1 MTKESYEQSQGKE
14 RHENRQRQDEL
25 IEELIARNGH
35 GREAILGRNGLVAQ
49 LTKRVVEKALAGEL
63 THHLGYEPGQAPPGE
78 NCRNGSSA
86 KTVLTEDGAVA
97 IAVPR
102 DRAGTFEPLL
112 IGKGQRRFDGFDEK
126 IIAMYARGM
135 SVREIQGFLLD
146 QYKVEVSPDLIST
159 VTGAV
164 LEEVSAW
171 QNRPLEG
178 MYPIVFFDALR
189 VKIRDEGT
197 VKNKAVYLA
206 LGVAADGTKDV
217 LGLWIEQTEG
227 ARFWLGVMNELK
239 TRGVGDILIAV
250 VDGLKGFPAAITAVF
265 PETTVQTCI
274 VHLTRFSLAYCSWQ
288 DRKQVAGQLRNI
300 YQAVNAQEG
309 QERLSELEA
318 SELGRKYK
326 LIGPSWR
333 RHWAEVVPFYS
344 YPPEIRKMIYTTNA
358 IESLHMQLRKVLKSR
373 GHFPSDEA
381 ATKLMYLALRNIV
394 RGWKIPAQ
402 HWQAAMNQFAIVF
415 GERFFA
421 PGPAPEP
428 RNKNL

>member
-1 MTKESYEQSQGKE
+1 MTKADQ
-14 RHENRQRQDEL
+14 ENQKRQDEL
-25 IEELIARNGH
+25 IEELIARHGH

-63 THHLGYEPGQAPPGE
+63 THHLGYEPGREPPGE

-112 IGKGQRRFDGFDEK
+112 IGKGQRRFEGFDEK

-189 VKIRDEGT
+189 VKIRDEG
-197 VKNKAVYLA
+197 VVRNKAVYLA

-265 PETTVQTCI
+265 PQATVQTCI

-288 DRKQVAGQLRNI
+288 DRQKVAGQLKQI
-300 YQAVNAQEG
+300 YQAVNAAEG
-309 QERLSELEA
+309 QERLGEFEA
-318 SELGRKYK
+318 SELGRKYQ

-333 RHWAEVVPFYS
+333 RHWEEVIPFYS

-358 IESLHMQLRKVLKSR
+358 IESLHMQLRKGLKSR

-381 ATKLMYLALRNIV
+381 ATKLLYLALRNIL
-394 RGWKIPAQ
+394 RGWKIPAL

-421 PGPAPEP
+421 PGLAPEQKD
-428 RNKNL
+428 KNQ

>member
-1 MTKESYEQSQGKE
+1 MTKESNESLK
-14 RHENRQRQDEL
+14 RQDEL
-25 IEELIARNGH
+25 IGELIAHTGS

-63 THHLGYEPGQAPPGE
+63 THHLGYEPGQAPVGD

-86 KTVLTEDGAVA
+86 KTILSEDGPVA

-102 DRAGTFEPLL
+102 DRAGSFEPQL
-112 IGKGQRRFDGFDEK
+112 IAKGQRRFEGFDEK
-126 IIAMYARGM
+126 IIAMYAGGM
-135 SVREIQGFLLD
+135 SVREIQALLLN
-146 QYKVEVSPDLIST
+146 QYQVEVSPDLIST
-159 VTGAV
+159 VTGSV

-171 QNRPLEG
+171 QNRPLEV

-206 LGVAADGTKDV
+206 LGVAADGRKDV

-250 VDGLKGFPAAITAVF
+250 VDGLKGFPEAITAVF
-265 PETTVQTCI
+265 PETTVQTCL
-274 VHLTRFSLAYCSWQ
+274 VHLTRFSLAYCSWP
-288 DRKQVAGQLRNI
+288 DRKKVAGHLKQI
-300 YQAVNAQEG
+300 YQAVTAGEA
-309 QERLSELEA
+309 QERLSEFEA

-333 RHWAEVVPFYS
+333 RHWEEVIPFYR

-373 GHFPSDEA
+373 GHCPSDEA
-381 ATKLMYLALRNIV
+381 ATKLMYLALRNIL
-394 RGWKIPAQ
+394 RGWKVAA
-402 HWQAAMNQFAIVF
+402 HYWQAATNQFAIVF

-421 PGPAPEP
+421 PGLAPE
-428 RNKNL
+428 RKDKK